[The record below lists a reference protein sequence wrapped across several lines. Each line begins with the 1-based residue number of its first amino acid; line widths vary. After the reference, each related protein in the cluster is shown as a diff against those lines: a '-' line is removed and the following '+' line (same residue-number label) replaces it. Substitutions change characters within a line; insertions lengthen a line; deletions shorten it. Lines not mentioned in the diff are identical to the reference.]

1 MAARTIRR
9 ALMEMAGRG
18 GRIVAE
24 GAIRFVEVARRAP
37 S

>member
-1 MAARTIRR
+1 
-9 ALMEMAGRG
+9 MAGRG